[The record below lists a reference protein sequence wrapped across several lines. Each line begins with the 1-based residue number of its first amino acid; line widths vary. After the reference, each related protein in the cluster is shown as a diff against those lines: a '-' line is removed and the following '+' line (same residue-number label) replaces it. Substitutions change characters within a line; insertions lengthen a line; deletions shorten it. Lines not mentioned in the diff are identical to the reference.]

1 MKILHVIDSVE
12 LEASGPSYS
21 VPRVCRA
28 LSERGDEIVLL
39 SLSKSPTTTDINF
52 RHKTFRP
59 DFASIPVLKRIRA
72 SRGLSDEL
80 LACTRQDTLIHSHG
94 IWLMPNVYPARA
106 AKRAGAPLVVSPRG
120 MLGKAALRFS
130 ATAKKLFWL
139 YAQRRALD
147 RVDCFH
153 ATSEQELEDIRSIGL
168 KQPVAIIPNGIDVEV
183 LEDREPREKAVL
195 YLGRIHPKKGLDTL
209 VRAWAAVERSFPEWE
224 LRIAGPVDSR
234 YANELVAKSQIT
246 GATRIKFL
254 GARFGRAK
262 DHEYARAS
270 LFVLPTLNEN
280 FGMVVAE
287 ALSKAT
293 PVLCSEGAPWSRLR
307 EERAG
312 WWVGLSEKEW
322 SSALIEAIS
331 TSPEELRAMGHR
343 GQQWMLREFGWP
355 AIASDF
361 STLYEW
367 LLYHRQSRPSFVFT

>member
-1 MKILHVIDSVE
+1 
-12 LEASGPSYS
+12 
-21 VPRVCRA
+21 
-28 LSERGDEIVLL
+28 
-39 SLSKSPTTTDINF
+39 
-52 RHKTFRP
+52 
-59 DFASIPVLKRIRA
+59 
-72 SRGLSDEL
+72 
-80 LACTRQDTLIHSHG
+80 
-94 IWLMPNVYPARA
+94 
-106 AKRAGAPLVVSPRG
+106 
-120 MLGKAALRFS
+120 
-130 ATAKKLFWL
+130 
-139 YAQRRALD
+139 
-147 RVDCFH
+147 
-153 ATSEQELEDIRSIGL
+153 L

-262 DHEYARAS
+262 EYARAS

-280 FGMVVAE
+280 FGMVVAA